1 MPCSRNSPSPAH
13 LPRPVHDFRLLHP
26 PCSCGVACALH
37 RAAFGETFEYGD
49 DLGVY
54 ARALFELRT
63 LDYVSLS
70 AFALRRRRLRARVN
84 RRRASVDTL
93 NLHVE

>member
-1 MPCSRNSPSPAH
+1 MPCSRHSLSPAH
-13 LPRPVHDFRLLHP
+13 LPRPVHAARLLHR
-26 PCSCGVACALH
+26 PCSCGLACALH

-63 LDYVSLS
+63 LHYVSSS

-84 RRRASVDTL
+84 RRRASAVTFI
-93 NLHVE
+93 LHVE

>member
-1 MPCSRNSPSPAH
+1 MSCSRNSPSPAH
-13 LPRPVHDFRLLHP
+13 LPRPVHAARLLHR
-26 PCSCGVACALH
+26 PCSCGLACALH
-37 RAAFGETFEYGD
+37 RVVRGEDFEYGD

-54 ARALFELRT
+54 ARVLFELRT
-63 LDYVSLS
+63 PDYVSLS